1 MVGKGKKNMKID
13 YEEFNELQTQQ
24 RIRDYAQETINMLN
38 YLNQIVLKK
47 YNKKMIEII
56 KEIRTIENEAIENIK
71 NMIEGD

>member
-1 MVGKGKKNMKID
+1 MKID

-24 RIRDYAQETINMLN
+24 RIRDYAQETLN
-38 YLNQIVLKK
+38 ILNCLNQIVLKK

-56 KEIRTIENEAIENIK
+56 KEIRTIENEAVENIK

>member
-38 YLNQIVLKK
+38 CLNQIVLKK

-56 KEIRTIENEAIENIK
+56 KEIRTIENEAVENIK

>member
-1 MVGKGKKNMKID
+1 MKID

-56 KEIRTIENEAIENIK
+56 KEIRTIENEAVENIK

>member
-1 MVGKGKKNMKID
+1 MKID

>member
-1 MVGKGKKNMKID
+1 MKID

-38 YLNQIVLKK
+38 CLNQIVLKK

-56 KEIRTIENEAIENIK
+56 KEIRTIENEAVENIK